1 MKYFCLFLRATSI
14 LVLAALLGQAGV
26 LGASSPAGGEIK
38 PKKET
43 DAERIR
49 RVLELPISVDLTQ
62 HSLTEVIRLLHDQ
75 THLNYV
81 LDRLTIQQ
89 LGINPEE
96 APVTTRLKMK
106 AGNGLRQALGH
117 YNLSYVIIGDMVLIT
132 SEEMAIQ
139 RQMRQRVSVKFENLQ
154 LNAALRQLA
163 RETATNLVI
172 DGRVAKKAL
181 TPVTLTLN
189 DAPLETVVQ
198 LLANMTGLK
207 PVRVGNVLYVT
218 TKANAAELRAD
229 PDSVP
234 PGIPNG
240 GRGIFIDDV
249 EVGGVHRHHPGI
261 PGQPRAATCRRP
273 GRSCPRRQQGREK
286 GRQEGRKTRG
296 EEKRRLIV

>member
-26 LGASSPAGGEIK
+26 FGASSPAGGEIK

-132 SEEMAIQ
+132 SEDMAIQ

-163 RETATNLVI
+163 RETATNLVL
-172 DGRVAKKAL
+172 DGRVSKKAL
-181 TPVTLTLN
+181 NPVTLTLN

-207 PVRVGNVLYVT
+207 AVRVGNVLYLT

-234 PGIPNG
+234 PAIPNG

-249 EVGGVHRHHPGI
+249 EVGGVINIIRGFQANPA
-261 PGQPRAATCRRP
+261 PPPVAAP
-273 GRSCPRRQQGREK
+273 AVPAPAPADNK
-286 GRQEGRKTRG
+286 
-296 EEKRRLIV
+296 EEKKEDKKEEKPAEKKKDD

>member
-1 MKYFCLFLRATSI
+1 MKYFRQFLRATLI
-14 LVLAALLGQAGV
+14 LVLAAQLGQAGV
-26 LGASSPAGGEIK
+26 FGASSPAGGEIK

-75 THLNYV
+75 THLNFV

-96 APVTTRLKMK
+96 ALVTTRLKMK

-132 SEEMAIQ
+132 SEDMAIQ

-181 TPVTLTLN
+181 SPVTLTLN

-198 LLANMTGLK
+198 LLANMAGLK

-218 TKANAAELRAD
+218 TKVNAAELRAD

-234 PGIPNG
+234 PAIPNG
-240 GRGIFIDDV
+240 GRSIFIDDV
-249 EVGGVHRHHPGI
+249 EVGGVINIIRGFQANPA
-261 PGQPRAATCRRP
+261 PPPVAAP
-273 GRSCPRRQQGREK
+273 AVPAPAPADNK
-286 GRQEGRKTRG
+286 
-296 EEKRRLIV
+296 EEKKEDKKEEKPAEKKKDD

>member
-1 MKYFCLFLRATSI
+1 
-14 LVLAALLGQAGV
+14 
-26 LGASSPAGGEIK
+26 
-38 PKKET
+38 
-43 DAERIR
+43 
-49 RVLELPISVDLTQ
+49 
-62 HSLTEVIRLLHDQ
+62 LTEVIRLLHDQ

-249 EVGGVHRHHPGI
+249 EVGGVIGI
-261 PGQPRAATCRRP
+261 IRGFQANPAPPPVAAP
-273 GRSCPRRQQGREK
+273 AVPAPADNK
-286 GRQEGRKTRG
+286 
-296 EEKRRLIV
+296 EEKKEDKKEEKPAEKKKGD